1 LQRLFHFRFP
11 HNIEIVFDFYR
22 VNLSIV
28 TVLLVAAV
36 EGNGF
41 YVCIDF
47 NTAGICFCKLKKV
60 LQWQIEVKQGL

>member
-1 LQRLFHFRFP
+1 M
-11 HNIEIVFDFYR
+11 FDFYR

-47 NTAGICFCKLKKV
+47 STAGICFCKLKKV